1 MAVTPEF
8 VSDVSEALDELGYAV
23 ESEQDV
29 IDDVSEINDDLT
41 LPGIRVQS
49 GTMTGY
55 VSMKLA
61 VLVAYLQGRFETIQS
76 AWNTW
81 FGTDATSGVQ
91 KQWADL
97 SGEVSADHTR
107 AENDHSTADADHK
120 EWVGND
126 GQSGYRKE
134 VTDATANANQKAT
147 LADGIYNT
155 VKDWYYGTL
164 DPLVTGF
171 KDTAEGWLQAS
182 QAAWNSWFG
191 ASASAGVRKTW
202 SDWYTATTTAWDNW
216 FSNTLSTGVRK
227 VWTTWFGT
235 DATSEGSVQKQWKT
249 LSDDAVAKTTA
260 ANNAASAANT
270 AAGNANDAATLAIQK
285 AALADE
291 KATLANTKAGY
302 ANEQGNYAKAQ
313 GDRAKGYNDHPWEI
327 DADGYVCVWDEATQ
341 QMIRTNKIIFE
352 WGDLTPQQQQAIID
366 AIKADLIVATVSES
380 RAAAAELT

>member
-61 VLVAYLQGRFETIQS
+61 VLVAYLQGRFEAIQS

-97 SGEVSADHTR
+97 SG
-107 AENDHSTADADHK
+107 
-120 EWVGND
+120 
-126 GQSGYRKE
+126 
-134 VTDATANANQKAT
+134 
-147 LADGIYNT
+147 
-155 VKDWYYGTL
+155 
-164 DPLVTGF
+164 
-171 KDTAEGWLQAS
+171 
-182 QAAWNSWFG
+182 
-191 ASASAGVRKTW
+191 
-202 SDWYTATTTAWDNW
+202 
-216 FSNTLSTGVRK
+216 
-227 VWTTWFGT
+227 
-235 DATSEGSVQKQWKT
+235 
-249 LSDDAVAKTTA
+249 DAVAKTTA
-260 ANNAASAANT
+260 AN
-270 AAGNANDAATLAIQK
+270 DAATLANQK

-341 QMIRTNKIIFE
+341 QMIRTNKIILE

-366 AIKADLIVATVSES
+366 AVKADLIVATVSES

>member
-61 VLVAYLQGRFETIQS
+61 VLVTYLQGRFEAIQS

-97 SGEVSADHTR
+97 SG
-107 AENDHSTADADHK
+107 
-120 EWVGND
+120 
-126 GQSGYRKE
+126 
-134 VTDATANANQKAT
+134 
-147 LADGIYNT
+147 
-155 VKDWYYGTL
+155 
-164 DPLVTGF
+164 
-171 KDTAEGWLQAS
+171 
-182 QAAWNSWFG
+182 
-191 ASASAGVRKTW
+191 
-202 SDWYTATTTAWDNW
+202 
-216 FSNTLSTGVRK
+216 
-227 VWTTWFGT
+227 
-235 DATSEGSVQKQWKT
+235 
-249 LSDDAVAKTTA
+249 DAVAKTTA
-260 ANNAASAANT
+260 ANDAANL
-270 AAGNANDAATLAIQK
+270 ANQK

-302 ANEQGNYAKAQ
+302 ANDQGDYAKAQ
-313 GDRAKGYNDHPWEI
+313 GDYAKNMADHPAYIGTDNFWYLWDYASQKYVKYSYAKGDNLDFTTMTQAEYEQLVLDVKAACTVDMPYHVFVDQTLAFI
-327 DADGYVCVWDEATQ
+327 D
-341 QMIRTNKIIFE
+341 
-352 WGDLTPQQQQAIID
+352 
-366 AIKADLIVATVSES
+366 KANHVNETLVISEKGEFIGETLI
-380 RAAAAELT
+380 LG

>member
-61 VLVAYLQGRFETIQS
+61 VLVAYLQGRFEAIQS

-97 SGEVSADHTR
+97 SGDAVAKTT
-107 AENDHSTADADHK
+107 AANDA
-120 EWVGND
+120 
-126 GQSGYRKE
+126 
-134 VTDATANANQKAT
+134 ATLANQKANLADEKATLANNKAT

-235 DATSEGSVQKQWKT
+235 DATSEGSVQKQWAD
-249 LSDDAVAKTTA
+249 LSADAVAKTTA
-260 ANNAASAANT
+260 ANNAATAANT
-270 AAGNANDAATLAIQK
+270 AAGNANDAATLANQK

-341 QMIRTNKIIFE
+341 QMIRTNKIILE

-366 AIKADLIVATVSES
+366 AVKADLIVATVSES